1 MNKKIIEKLN
11 LIFLGIENRFNENQN
26 FFVEINVLFK
36 DGLKTFNGKA
46 VLNDNNTLSFR
57 YLGFTKNMSLKAFL
71 DFIKDEALK
80 YNSLEMEYVE
90 RGSKMIV
97 NANNR
102 SAIVKTEELKEEIKE
117 KETDPETSSLLNRNY
132 YIKAN
137 KATHLL
143 KILGIIGEDG
153 KVKNDMIRKYNQI
166 DRYIELLDKD
176 FDKLENIETPIN
188 IIDIGCGKS
197 YLSFALN
204 YYLTEVRKIKANFI
218 GIDISKDVIETSKAM
233 QKDLGYRNMDF
244 IVSDIKDFEATR
256 SFDIVIS
263 LHACDTATDIALAFG
278 VYNKSSIIVAV
289 PCCHREML
297 NTYSYEPFKEIMK
310 HGLLKKRL
318 ADTLTDGLRA
328 LLLEANGYDVS
339 VIEYI
344 SPLET
349 PKNLMIKASKTNE
362 INKISEKSA
371 RDLIKAFDIYP
382 SFKVYLDE
390 YKYKNQ

>member
-1 MNKKIIEKLN
+1 MNKKTIEKLN
-11 LIFLGIENRFNENQN
+11 MIFLGIENRFNENQN
-26 FFVEINVLFK
+26 FFVEINVEFK
-36 DGLKTFNGKA
+36 DGLKIFKGNAKI
-46 VLNDNNTLSFR
+46 NNKGNLSYR
-57 YLGFTKNMSLKAFL
+57 YLGFTKNMTLKAFL
-71 DFIKDEALK
+71 SHIKEEAVK
-80 YNSLEMEYVE
+80 YNSLEMEYIE

-97 NANNR
+97 EANNR
-102 SAIVKTEELKEEIKE
+102 SARVKTEELKETISE
-117 KETDPETSSLLNRNY
+117 KEIPDETSTLLNRNY

-137 KATHLL
+137 KAKDLL
-143 KILGIIGEDG
+143 QTIDIMDNDG

-176 FDKLENIETPIN
+176 FDKFENISKPIN

-218 GIDISKDVIETSKAM
+218 GIDISENVIEKSKKM
-233 QKDLGYRNMDF
+233 QKTLGYRNMEF
-244 IVSDIKDFEATR
+244 IVTDIKDFKAEN
-256 SFDIVIS
+256 SFDVVIS
-263 LHACDTATDIALAFG
+263 LHACDTATDMALAFG
-278 VYNKSSIIVAV
+278 VSNKSSIIVAV

-339 VIEYI
+339 IIEYI

-349 PKNLMIKASKTNE
+349 PKNLMIKANKTGI
-362 INKISEKSA
+362 INKTSRKSA
-371 RDLIKAFDIYP
+371 QDLINAFDIYP

-390 YKYKNQ
+390 YNYNN

>member
-153 KVKNDMIRKYNQI
+153 KVKNDMI
-166 DRYIELLDKD
+166 
-176 FDKLENIETPIN
+176 
-188 IIDIGCGKS
+188 
-197 YLSFALN
+197 
-204 YYLTEVRKIKANFI
+204 
-218 GIDISKDVIETSKAM
+218 
-233 QKDLGYRNMDF
+233 
-244 IVSDIKDFEATR
+244 
-256 SFDIVIS
+256 
-263 LHACDTATDIALAFG
+263 
-278 VYNKSSIIVAV
+278 
-289 PCCHREML
+289 
-297 NTYSYEPFKEIMK
+297 
-310 HGLLKKRL
+310 
-318 ADTLTDGLRA
+318 
-328 LLLEANGYDVS
+328 
-339 VIEYI
+339 
-344 SPLET
+344 
-349 PKNLMIKASKTNE
+349 
-362 INKISEKSA
+362 
-371 RDLIKAFDIYP
+371 
-382 SFKVYLDE
+382 
-390 YKYKNQ
+390 

>member
-1 MNKKIIEKLN
+1 MNKKTIEKLN

-26 FFVEINVLFK
+26 FFVEINVEFK
-36 DGLKTFNGKA
+36 DGLKVFKGNAKI
-46 VLNDNNTLSFR
+46 NDKGTLSYR
-57 YLGFTKNMSLKAFL
+57 YLGFTKNMTLKSFL
-71 DFIKDEALK
+71 DYIKEEALK
-80 YNSLEMEYVE
+80 YNSLEMQYVE

-97 NANNR
+97 EANNR
-102 SAIVKTEELKEEIKE
+102 SARVKTEELKETINEKE
-117 KETDPETSSLLNRNY
+117 KLDETSTLLSRNY

-137 KATHLL
+137 KAKDLL
-143 KILGIIGEDG
+143 KIIDIMDNDG

-176 FDKLENIETPIN
+176 FDKFENINKPIN

-218 GIDISKDVIETSKAM
+218 GIDISKNVIAKSKEM
-233 QKDLGYRNMDF
+233 QKTLGYRNMKF
-244 IVSDIKDFEATR
+244 INTDIKDFNTEL

-263 LHACDTATDIALAFG
+263 LHACDTATDMALAFG
-278 VYNKSSIIVAV
+278 VSNSSSIIVAV
-289 PCCHREML
+289 PCCHSEML
-297 NTYSYEPFKEIMK
+297 NTYSYKPFEEIMK

-318 ADTLTDGLRA
+318 ADTLTDGLRS

-339 VIEYI
+339 IIEYI

-349 PKNLMIKASKTNE
+349 PKNLMIKAVKTGI
-362 INKISEKSA
+362 INKVSEKSA
-371 RDLIKAFDIYP
+371 NDLIKAFDIYP

-390 YKYKNQ
+390 YKYKN